1 MTYVCSFPSVCIKGH
16 DLAKTGSGQTQPQ
29 KFEKFERTRQRAEG
43 VACLFCLSVCM
54 PHLLGDVGAEEG
66 LVLSEGLQKTRR
78 SRRCSQVS
86 L

>member
-1 MTYVCSFPSVCIKGH
+1 MSVFEQYEDYDAIGLA
-16 DLAKTGSGQTQPQ
+16 DLV
-29 KFEKFERTRQRAEG
+29 RRR
-43 VACLFCLSVCM
+43 
-54 PHLLGDVGAEEG
+54 DVSAEEG